1 VGGYTPT
8 LKTLDRLKTPINA
21 KENTMDNKQHACA
34 FAAWLWYYVS
44 EKDMALKSWEEL
56 YDMWQEAL
64 K

>member
-1 VGGYTPT
+1 
-8 LKTLDRLKTPINA
+8 
-21 KENTMDNKQHACA
+21 MDNKQHACA